1 MVAEHGFLW
10 LLQMVALRYFAIS
23 MSFPLNLV
31 YFIVM
36 IFCFTSCLSLAS
48 GWTPNGTPGHDGSHL
63 EDLQNDCWAGRIS
76 HWIDLSKGL
85 GPCCLPRHRCRRSIR
100 ASWFAF
106 VLDSS
111 LLVSRGCRTLAFV
124 GLAVV
129 QNRKSVFSL
138 EVVAGNCI
146 REQHQCRHSIH
157 LQVLRLCSPLR
168 ILESQAPPV
177 PGEEAAFFL
186 LLFLAPFVIW
196 PPVPRQ

>member
-1 MVAEHGFLW
+1 
-10 LLQMVALRYFAIS
+10 
-23 MSFPLNLV
+23 MSFPLSLV
-31 YFIVM
+31 YFIVI

-48 GWTPNGTPGHDGSHL
+48 GWMPNGTPGHVGSHLLDHL
-63 EDLQNDCWAGRIS
+63 EDLQNDCWADRIS
-76 HWIDLSKGL
+76 HWIDLSKGHW
-85 GPCCLPRHRCRRSIR
+85 PCCLPRHRCRRSMLVIV
-100 ASWFAF
+100 SWFAF

-111 LLVSRGCRTLAFV
+111 LLVSRGCRTLACSAFV

-138 EVVAGNCI
+138 EVAAGNCNW
-146 REQHQCRHSIH
+146 EQYQYRHSIR

-177 PGEEAAFFL
+177 PGEEAVFFL
-186 LLFLAPFVIW
+186 LLFLAPFVLW